1 MSTWVFEKHLPLV
14 KQLRNHVPALT
25 RVITSSVVSPLG
37 TITIHRH
44 NVEDVLVAASLF
56 QFSEIETASC
66 EFLKEQLDVP
76 NCLGIEAFA
85 ALHGRFFVALC
96 CFAPSTTID
105 PITSFDPIIIFAD
118 Y

>member
-1 MSTWVFEKHLPLV
+1 MWS
-14 KQLRNHVPALT
+14 
-25 RVITSSVVSPLG
+25 LG

-66 EFLKEQLDVP
+66 EFLKEQLDVS

-85 ALHGRFFVALC
+85 ALHGMYFMLVSMLISASC
-96 CFAPSTTID
+96 IGHS
-105 PITSFDPIIIFAD
+105 SFG
-118 Y
+118 